1 MKHSAATLYQK
12 EGTKKVLASL
22 ISILVGLLVGGIAVI
37 LVGCFN
43 EKISLSGAWD
53 GFRIIFAGI
62 FSTGRNAAGELT
74 WGFNAVNTG
83 DMLFRA
89 TPLIMTG
96 LSVAVAFKT
105 GLFNIGAPG
114 QYLIST
120 MATLMIA
127 LSIPSSSVPTWIIW
141 ILAFLG
147 GCLAGALWGALPGL
161 AKACLNINEVLACIM
176 TNWVAANLVTWMFDI
191 SNFKNTVENTKSGYI
206 YKTSF
211 NGVATPKLGLDKLFP
226 GSQVNAGILV
236 AILLAIAM
244 YILMTKTTLGYE
256 LQACGANRHAA
267 RYAGIKD
274 KRNIVLS
281 MAIAGALAG
290 AGAALYYLSGNTEFY
305 WSTYQSLPA
314 VGFNGIPV
322 ALLAL
327 NNPIAVIFAG
337 IFMAMLK
344 IVGQQLTNLTA
355 YNEYITDVIIAVIV
369 YLSAF
374 SLVIRMML
382 SGRKKKKIAVAD
394 TAPIPQG
401 AAVLAAQ
408 QAGNW
413 VAMQGLELLAM
424 LVAAAMGA
432 VFSLLLSF
440 ASINLRADQTIGGT
454 ALNLMA
460 PALVLFL
467 VRIIANQNT
476 LQLATGDSATWFMI
490 RKSTFGIDKNTD
502 LGFFGETFL
511 VKVYLATYVCI
522 ILFVILSII
531 LYKTRFGLRLRA
543 CGENP
548 QAADSLGINVYKM
561 RYIGTTISGALAG
574 MGGFVYALTTA
585 NCSSNGDVAGFGF
598 LALAVMIFGNWR
610 PLNIA
615 GASLLFGLFKCIAAA
630 YSSIDINGDGV
641 YWLAAIGISSHLYRM
656 LPYIIT
662 LLVLAFTSKKSRAP
676 KAEGIPY
683 DKARR

>member
-1 MKHSAATLYQK
+1 MTFLVQQTLIY
-12 EGTKKVLASL
+12 
-22 ISILVGLLVGGIAVI
+22 AV
-37 LVGCFN
+37 
-43 EKISLSGAWD
+43 
-53 GFRIIFAGI
+53 
-62 FSTGRNAAGELT
+62 
-74 WGFNAVNTG
+74 
-83 DMLFRA
+83 
-89 TPLIMTG
+89 P
-96 LSVAVAFKT
+96 
-105 GLFNIGAPG
+105 
-114 QYLIST
+114 
-120 MATLMIA
+120 LMI
-127 LSIPSSSVPTWIIW
+127 V
-141 ILAFLG
+141 
-147 GCLAGALWGALPGL
+147 
-161 AKACLNINEVLACIM
+161 
-176 TNWVAANLVTWMFDI
+176 
-191 SNFKNTVENTKSGYI
+191 
-206 YKTSF
+206 
-211 NGVATPKLGLDKLFP
+211 
-226 GSQVNAGILV
+226 
-236 AILLAIAM
+236 
-244 YILMTKTTLGYE
+244 
-256 LQACGANRHAA
+256 
-267 RYAGIKD
+267 
-274 KRNIVLS
+274 
-281 MAIAGALAG
+281 ALAG
-290 AGAALYYLSGNTEFY
+290 VFAERSGIIN
-305 WSTYQSLPA
+305 
-314 VGFNGIPV
+314 
-322 ALLAL
+322 LAL
-327 NNPIAVIFAG
+327 EGIMIFG
-337 IFMAMLK
+337 
-344 IVGQQLTNLTA
+344 
-355 YNEYITDVIIAVIV
+355 
-369 YLSAF
+369 AF
-374 SLVIRMML
+374 IGVLFVRLM
-382 SGRKKKKIAVAD
+382 
-394 TAPIPQG
+394 QG
-401 AAVLAAQ
+401 SAAVLAAQ
-408 QAGNW
+408 QTGNW

-424 LVAAAMGA
+424 LVTAAMGA

-641 YWLAAIGISSHLYRM
+641 YWLAEIGISSHLYRM

-662 LLVLAFTSKKSRAP
+662 LLVLASFFAGVYFDMGYIHIADMIAGNADEEGVMMAFITLNMVEIFHCFNMRSRRASLFTMKKQNKWLWASAALALVLTVIVTVQPTLAEMFFGPVTLELKGVLAALGLAFLIIPLMEIYKAIMRAVE
-676 KAEGIPY
+676 KE
-683 DKARR
+683 

>member
-1 MKHSAATLYQK
+1 MTFLVQQTLIY
-12 EGTKKVLASL
+12 
-22 ISILVGLLVGGIAVI
+22 AV
-37 LVGCFN
+37 
-43 EKISLSGAWD
+43 
-53 GFRIIFAGI
+53 
-62 FSTGRNAAGELT
+62 
-74 WGFNAVNTG
+74 
-83 DMLFRA
+83 
-89 TPLIMTG
+89 P
-96 LSVAVAFKT
+96 
-105 GLFNIGAPG
+105 
-114 QYLIST
+114 
-120 MATLMIA
+120 LMI
-127 LSIPSSSVPTWIIW
+127 V
-141 ILAFLG
+141 
-147 GCLAGALWGALPGL
+147 
-161 AKACLNINEVLACIM
+161 
-176 TNWVAANLVTWMFDI
+176 
-191 SNFKNTVENTKSGYI
+191 
-206 YKTSF
+206 
-211 NGVATPKLGLDKLFP
+211 
-226 GSQVNAGILV
+226 
-236 AILLAIAM
+236 
-244 YILMTKTTLGYE
+244 
-256 LQACGANRHAA
+256 
-267 RYAGIKD
+267 
-274 KRNIVLS
+274 
-281 MAIAGALAG
+281 ALAG
-290 AGAALYYLSGNTEFY
+290 VFAERSGIIN
-305 WSTYQSLPA
+305 
-314 VGFNGIPV
+314 
-322 ALLAL
+322 LAL
-327 NNPIAVIFAG
+327 EGIMIFG
-337 IFMAMLK
+337 
-344 IVGQQLTNLTA
+344 
-355 YNEYITDVIIAVIV
+355 
-369 YLSAF
+369 AF
-374 SLVIRMML
+374 IGVLFVRLM
-382 SGRKKKKIAVAD
+382 
-394 TAPIPQG
+394 QG
-401 AAVLAAQ
+401 SAAVLAAQ
-408 QAGNW
+408 QTGNW

-630 YSSIDINGDGV
+630 YQ
-641 YWLAAIGISSHLYRM
+641 RRRC
-656 LPYIIT
+656 
-662 LLVLAFTSKKSRAP
+662 VLAGRDWHQLPPVPDASVHHHPAGAGLHLQEVPCPQGGGHPLRQGPQIRAAAACIFRRRQPVKNGTRPMRVPFFVRHRGKQQPFTAPSGLWEQPMPPIEPPALPLPTDNPSCGVRSPPAPPPSDSGRTRRPSPSVPPPARSPPVRRRA
-676 KAEGIPY
+676 AGC
-683 DKARR
+683 RR